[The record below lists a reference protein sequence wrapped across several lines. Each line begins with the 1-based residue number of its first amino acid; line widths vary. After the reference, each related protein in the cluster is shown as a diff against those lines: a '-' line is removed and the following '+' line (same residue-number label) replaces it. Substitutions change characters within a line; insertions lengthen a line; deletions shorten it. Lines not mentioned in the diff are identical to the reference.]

1 MHNRMETLKTVIK
14 AVACLAICVIM
25 LAPFVWMVSTS
36 FKYNWDAISFP
47 PRFLPTEFAGF
58 GSYKRVLTEIPFAR
72 FLSNS
77 VVVAAAVTAGVL
89 FTSSLAGYIFAKFN
103 FWGKE
108 QIFLGILAT
117 MMIPFQVIVI
127 PVYILVYQMKMLN
140 TLWALIIPRLVS
152 AYGIFLMRQFM
163 SGIPTALIDAARI
176 DGCSEFGIYA
186 KIVLPLSKPALSA
199 LGIFTFMASWDD
211 FLWPLL
217 VLDDMPKRT
226 LPLGLALFR
235 QQFGMMDWNVIM
247 AGTLLSILP
256 VLIVFF
262 AAQKN
267 FIEGITLSGIKG

>member
-1 MHNRMETLKTVIK
+1 LHNRMETLKTVIK

-47 PRFLPTEFAGF
+47 PRFLPQEFAGF
-58 GSYKRVLTEIPFAR
+58 GAYKRVLTEIPFGR

-77 VVVAAAVTAGVL
+77 VIVAVAVTVGVL
-89 FTSSLAGYIFAKFN
+89 FTSSLAGYIFAKFD

-163 SGIPTALIDAARI
+163 SGIPSALIDAARI

-186 KIVLPLSKPALSA
+186 RIVLPLSKPALSA

-217 VLDDMPKRT
+217 VLDDLPKRT

-267 FIEGITLSGIKG
+267 FIEGIALSGIKG

>member
-1 MHNRMETLKTVIK
+1 MYSSNGFVKKTIK
-14 AVACLAICVIM
+14 TALCLAICVVM
-25 LAPFVWMVSTS
+25 LGPFVWMVSTS

-58 GSYKRVLTEIPFAR
+58 GAYKRVFTEIPFFN

-77 VVVAAAVTAGVL
+77 VIVAVAVTLGVL
-89 FTSSLAGYIFAKFN
+89 LTSSLAGYIFAKFH
-103 FWGKE
+103 FWGRDI
-108 QIFLGILAT
+108 IFLGILAT
-117 MMIPFQVIVI
+117 MMIPFQVILI
-127 PVYILVYQMKMLN
+127 PVYVIVNDMGMLN

-163 SGIPTALIDAARI
+163 MGIPSALIDAARI
-176 DGCSEFGIYA
+176 DGCTEFGIFY

-199 LGIFTFMASWDD
+199 LGIFTFMGSWDD

-217 VLDDMPKRT
+217 VLDDLPKRT

-247 AGTLLSILP
+247 AGTLVSILP
-256 VLIVFF
+256 VLVVFF

-267 FIEGITLSGIKG
+267 FIEGIALSGIKG

>member
-1 MHNRMETLKTVIK
+1 
-14 AVACLAICVIM
+14 
-25 LAPFVWMVSTS
+25 
-36 FKYNWDAISFP
+36 
-47 PRFLPTEFAGF
+47 
-58 GSYKRVLTEIPFAR
+58 
-72 FLSNS
+72 
-77 VVVAAAVTAGVL
+77 
-89 FTSSLAGYIFAKFN
+89 
-103 FWGKE
+103 
-108 QIFLGILAT
+108 

-226 LPLGLALFR
+226 LPLWG
-235 QQFGMMDWNVIM
+235 W
-247 AGTLLSILP
+247 P
-256 VLIVFF
+256 C
-262 AAQKN
+262 
-267 FIEGITLSGIKG
+267 SGSSSA

>member
-1 MHNRMETLKTVIK
+1 MHMSMNRVKLGTK
-14 AVACLAICVIM
+14 AIVSIVASVVM
-25 LAPFVWMVSTS
+25 LGPFIWMVSTS
-36 FKYNWDAISFP
+36 FKHNWDAISFP

-58 GSYKRVLTEIPFAR
+58 GAYRRVFTEIPFFS

-77 VVVAAAVTAGVL
+77 VIVAIAVTAGVL
-89 FTSSLAGYIFAKFN
+89 LTSALAGYIFAKFR
-103 FWGKE
+103 FWGRD
-108 QIFLGILAT
+108 IMFLGILAT
-117 MMIPFQVIVI
+117 MMIPFQVILI
-127 PVYILVYQMKMLN
+127 PVYIIVNDMRMLN

-163 SGIPTALIDAARI
+163 LGIPTALIDAARI
-176 DGCSEFGIYA
+176 DGCTEFGIFA

-217 VLDDMPKRT
+217 VLDDLPKRT

-247 AGTLLSILP
+247 AGTLVSILP
-256 VLIVFF
+256 VLLVFF
-262 AAQKN
+262 AAQRN